1 YLESCS
7 SDTLLTFRMGRG
19 MRLPIMSTS
28 IGRALLAALSQQE
41 RQFLLE
47 SLRQHNDP
55 DFTPAGLMALEREI
69 SRYQDEGICL
79 SLGEWN
85 ADVNAAATTVRWPGA
100 NDVIVLSISGPSFLI
115 TEEILKETLIQ
126 RLKQLSQHI
135 SSQLSS
141 FSMLYHR
148 GPCPTLF

>member
-1 YLESCS
+1 SALANLRVADLARPPMQALADNTGALISLAVRDRLSMLYLESCS

-79 SLGEWN
+79 SLGEWH
-85 ADVNAAATTVRWPGA
+85 ADVNAA
-100 NDVIVLSISGPSFLI
+100 
-115 TEEILKETLIQ
+115 
-126 RLKQLSQHI
+126 
-135 SSQLSS
+135 
-141 FSMLYHR
+141 
-148 GPCPTLF
+148 